1 VFDHPKSFGII
12 LAPEPNE
19 WECESGWIA
28 PGVRAAAP
36 GVRAAAPGRPA
47 QNAAQSTGAEADPT
61 ILCW

>member
-1 VFDHPKSFGII
+1 MFDHPKSFGII

-36 GVRAAAPGRPA
+36 GRPA